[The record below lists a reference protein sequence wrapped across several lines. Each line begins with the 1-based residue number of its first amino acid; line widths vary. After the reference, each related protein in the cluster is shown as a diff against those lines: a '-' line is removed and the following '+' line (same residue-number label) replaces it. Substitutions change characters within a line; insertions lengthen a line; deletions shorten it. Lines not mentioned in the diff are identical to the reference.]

1 MRLEDIHT
9 GRERKREAHLVSY
22 LAEFPRFST
31 KRLCYA
37 RRHLIN
43 TSNNNKKKT
52 QEFQIDRNRQTD
64 SKPSILL
71 FIYYFRF
78 EGGIFFLLLLLFGN
92 PNP

>member
-1 MRLEDIHT
+1 MIFTRDA
-9 GRERKREAHLVSY
+9 RERERSA
-22 LAEFPRFST
+22 PRFLFGKVPSILYET
-31 KRLCYA
+31 AVLRA
-37 RRHLIN
+37 QTFNQHQQQQQ
-43 TSNNNKKKT
+43 KKT